1 MISFQDF
8 DQWQSVAG
16 FIMISLFGLIFPLSG
31 KKPMY
36 FKLLFFIGI
45 LLSLIIPFLVIVV
58 DNVEQEK
65 MVNRTG
71 KMVHCVTLILL
82 FYCYTCKETMQR
94 YFRHFFWFC
103 YTLAWY
109 SLFEL
114 LCHDVLFSS
123 KFQFVKVLFPWLNR
137 NFGVVDFNFTSPLN
151 YLIKF
156 TFLGLFFR
164 GSLQNPT
171 LKKVF
176 QYAIWVLVIFELV
189 QVFVFK
195 SYQGYDS
202 LSSTIKN
209 FFVLGGAGL
218 LLYRVYREP
227 NVSLRLQKN
236 PYFWICL
243 GLILPALAEL
253 FLEFVFTKLYQ
264 TDLISFYK
272 LYLVRNASQIIGFT
286 LLIVGVW
293 QVKYL
298 RFLPKMY

>member
-1 MISFQDF
+1 MITELETYLEYTAILIIALKGVMVG
-8 DQWQSVAG
+8 VAIANRKILNLSSYKWVLK
-16 FIMISLFGLIFPLSG
+16 FIVFLAFISLVEWVLGRFVLSKSFPYYASHL
-31 KKPMY
+31 KPLMET
-36 FKLLFFIGI
+36 LGI
-45 LLSLIIPFLVIVV
+45 
-58 DNVEQEK
+58 
-65 MVNRTG
+65 
-71 KMVHCVTLILL
+71 VTLS
-82 FYCYTCKETMQR
+82 
-94 YFRHFFWFC
+94 FFNPI
-103 YTLAWY
+103 
-109 SLFEL
+109 
-114 LCHDVLFSS
+114 H
-123 KFQFVKVLFPWLNR
+123 
-137 NFGVVDFNFTSPLN
+137 
-151 YLIKF
+151 YLIRF
-156 TFLGLFFR
+156 IFLGLFFR
-164 GSLQNPT
+164 DSLQNPT
-171 LKKVF
+171 SKKVF
-176 QYAIWVLVIFELV
+176 QYAVWVLVIFELV